1 MNRSRQRRAALL
13 AVLLYKQREC
23 AGGHAP
29 KGRADTGY
37 YDARERHREGDE
49 HRLGQQNSHSRLF
62 VGLLGFWVF
71 GLVSFFG
78 FLSNQYGYILL
89 LNL

>member
-13 AVLLYKQREC
+13 AVLLYKQRER
-23 AGGHAP
+23 ANGHAP

-49 HRLGQQNSHSRLF
+49 HRLGQQKSHSRFF
-62 VGLLGFWVF
+62 VGLWSFWVF
-71 GLVSFFG
+71 GLFG
-78 FLSNQYGYILL
+78 FLGL
-89 LNL
+89 